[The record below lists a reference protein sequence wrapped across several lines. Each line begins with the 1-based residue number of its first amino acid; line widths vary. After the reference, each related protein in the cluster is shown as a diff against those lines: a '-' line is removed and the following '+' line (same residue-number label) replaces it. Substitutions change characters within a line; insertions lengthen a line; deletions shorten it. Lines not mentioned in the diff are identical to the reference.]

1 MDYQQTLDFLYRRLS
16 MFTRDGATAYKE
28 DLHNTL
34 ALCARTGNPQDRLTC
49 IHIAGTNGKGSS
61 SHALAAILQQS
72 GYKTGLYTSP
82 HLVDFRERI
91 RINGQVIP
99 EEWVVNFVRQHRDD
113 LDAIQPSFFETT
125 VAMAFTYFVEESV
138 DIAVIETGLGGRL
151 DSTNV
156 VTPEVSLIT
165 NIGWDHAD
173 MLGPTLERIAM
184 EKAGII
190 KPAVPVV
197 ISEYQDKLAPV
208 IEGAAAAVGAPI
220 YFASRDYQ
228 CQSQGRSKQG
238 QDIAISYQGQ
248 LQGTYTLDLL
258 GSYQSK
264 NLGGVLA
271 VVDRL
276 REQGWELPE
285 SAVRTALSAVQSL
298 TGLRGRWEILGEEP
312 LLVCDTGHN
321 QDGWSEILHNISLT
335 PHRAL
340 HMVLG
345 VMRDKD
351 LSKMLPQLPP
361 QAQYYFCQTD
371 LPRALPAPE
380 LAAIAAEYRLIGQA
394 YSDVHQA
401 LESARAKAHPDDLLF
416 VGGSTFIVGDLL
428 SSFPLGDPVE
438 PNRPPLTDSQIPPA
452 GTSAL

>member
-1 MDYQQTLDFLYRRLS
+1 MDYQQTLEFLYRRLS
-16 MFTRDGATAYKE
+16 MFTRDGAAAYKK

-34 ALCARTGNPQDRLTC
+34 ALCTRTGNPQHRLTC
-49 IHIAGTNGKGSS
+49 LHIAGTNGKGSS
-61 SHALAAILQQS
+61 SHALAAILQES

-91 RINGQVIP
+91 RINGRMIP
-99 EEWVVNFVRQHRDD
+99 EAWVTNFVRQYRDD

-156 VTPEVSLIT
+156 VNPELSLIT

-173 MLGPTLERIAM
+173 MLGNTLERIAQ
-184 EKAGII
+184 EKAGIM

-197 ISEYQDKLAPV
+197 ISEYQEEIAPV
-208 IEGAAAAVGAPI
+208 LEQAAKTVGAPI
-220 YFASRDYQ
+220 YFATRDYQ
-228 CQSQGRSKQG
+228 CRSAGRTREGQQVAVSFQG
-238 QDIAISYQGQ
+238 QPQA
-248 LQGTYTLDLL
+248 TYLLDLL

-264 NLGGVLA
+264 NLGGILA
-271 VVDRL
+271 SVDRL
-276 REQGWELPE
+276 RERGWTLPE
-285 SAVRTALSAVQSL
+285 SAVRQALSRIQKL
-298 TGLRGRWEILGEEP
+298 TGLRGRWEILGEGP

-321 QDGWSEILHNISLT
+321 KDGWSEVLHNISLT
-335 PHRAL
+335 PHKAL

-351 LSKMLPQLPP
+351 LSKMLPLLPP
-361 QAQYYFCQTD
+361 QAHYYFCQTD
-371 LPRALPAPE
+371 LPRALPSEE
-380 LAAIAAEYRLIGQA
+380 LAAIAREYNLQGQA
-394 YSDVHQA
+394 FTHVQQA
-401 LESARAKAHPDDLLF
+401 LHAARTHAHSEDLIF

-428 SSFPLGDPVE
+428 SSFPLEDLAE
-438 PNRPPLTDSQIPPA
+438 PNTPPLLDSQTPPA
-452 GTSAL
+452 GTSAS